1 MWRESAKFPNARR
14 ASSGAFAYGLSRRR
28 FGEVAEA
35 GALPDP
41 DQPRLRDGI
50 ARVLG
55 GCSCAVPETSTMITG
70 GE

>member
-1 MWRESAKFPNARR
+1 MARIGQVPECEAGLFGR
-14 ASSGAFAYGLSRRR
+14 FAYGLSRRR
-28 FGEVAEA
+28 FGEVAEP

-55 GCSCAVPETSTMITG
+55 GCCCAVPETSTMITG

>member
-1 MWRESAKFPNARR
+1 MARMGQVPECEAGLFGR
-14 ASSGAFAYGLSRRR
+14 FAYGLSRRR
-28 FGEVAEA
+28 FGEVAEP

-41 DQPRLRDGI
+41 DQPRLQDGI

-55 GCSCAVPETSTMITG
+55 GCCCAVPETSTMITG

>member
-1 MWRESAKFPNARR
+1 MVARIGQVPECEAGLFGR
-14 ASSGAFAYGLSRRR
+14 FGYGLSRRR
-28 FGEVAEA
+28 FGEVAEP

-55 GCSCAVPETSTMITG
+55 GCAVPETSTMFTG